1 MEMEMPRFAR
11 LLSICCLLIFMIS
24 PYPAGAGKSPM
35 AGNAQDVIRIALIH
49 LDARPGEVEH
59 NRQQIEA
66 AIKEAVANGAN
77 WIVTPELAETG
88 YRFTER
94 IGTDWIEP
102 FPSRWVKRLSMMA
115 KQHNAALFIG
125 IAEKDITSA
134 KLHNSVVVIGRD
146 GVIMGTY
153 RKHRVVNGPAERWA
167 ARGSENSLFMVDGIP
182 VGLLI
187 CADSYKPE
195 QAMRYAA
202 MGAKILISPANWP
215 PHGSMGPKDYWE
227 KRSKESGL
235 PLIVNNRT
243 GREPKLDFRLGE
255 SVLAL
260 AGSRLYSFK
269 SEITRVFYLDWNP
282 TANTF
287 TSPENNAARK

>member
-1 MEMEMPRFAR
+1 VNIRVAKLLLMIVAILAVMGMAVFAF
-11 LLSICCLLIFMIS
+11 CADG
-24 PYPAGAGKSPM
+24 PAT
-35 AGNAQDVIRIALIH
+35 GNGRDTIRIALIH
-49 LDARPGEVEH
+49 LDARPGEVEY
-59 NRQQIEA
+59 NRRQIEA
-66 AIKEAVANGAN
+66 AIKEATTKGAN
-77 WIVTPELAETG
+77 WIITPELAETG

-102 FPSRWVKRLSMMA
+102 FPSQWVKRLSGIA
-115 KQHNAALFIG
+115 KESKAALFIG
-125 IAEKDITSA
+125 IAEKDITSG

-146 GVIMGTY
+146 GVIQGTY

-167 ARGSENSLFMVDGIP
+167 AKGSENNLFLVDGIP
-182 VGLLI
+182 IGLLI

-227 KRSKESGL
+227 KRSQETGL

-243 GREPKLDFRLGE
+243 GKEPELDFRPGE
-255 SVLAL
+255 SAL
-260 AGSRLYSFK
+260 TVAGRKLYSFK
-269 SEITRVFYLDWNP
+269 SETTRVFYLDWRLAGNRFS
-282 TANTF
+282 AVGND
-287 TSPENNAARK
+287 AVIK